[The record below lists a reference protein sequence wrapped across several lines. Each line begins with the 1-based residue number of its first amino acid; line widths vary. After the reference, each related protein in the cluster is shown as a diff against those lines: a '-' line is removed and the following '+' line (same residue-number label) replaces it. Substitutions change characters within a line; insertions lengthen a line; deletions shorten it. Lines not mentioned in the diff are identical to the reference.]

1 MDISNNEEDQNAMA
15 SRKYIHWQDEGVEN
29 IPPNEEEDIQAVADM
44 INAMQKTQFNSH
56 RHCYTG
62 THARTQGL
70 VRGKLVIKDDL
81 PQHLKQSMFAKVG
94 EHPVVC
100 RYSSEP
106 GDPGLDVR
114 IPCCLDCFVLAYLQA
129 RIVSHSLVALL

>member
-1 MDISNNEEDQNAMA
+1 MDISNHSEDQGAMA
-15 SRKYIHWQDEGVEN
+15 SRPYIHWQDEGVEE
-29 IPPNEEEDIQAVADM
+29 IPSNEKEDIQAVAEM
-44 INAMQKTQFNSH
+44 INTMQKMQYNSH

-70 VRGKLVIKDDL
+70 VKGKLIVKGDL
-81 PQHLKQSMFAKVG
+81 PKHLQQSMFANAG
-94 EHPVVC
+94 EYPVVC

-114 IPCCLDCFVLAYLQA
+114 VLFFPTHLAD
-129 RIVSHSLVALL
+129 

>member
-1 MDISNNEEDQNAMA
+1 MDISNRSEDQVQMA
-15 SRKYIHWQDEGVEN
+15 SRKYIKWQDEGVEK
-29 IPPNEEEDIQAVADM
+29 IPPNEKEDIQAVADM
-44 INAMQKTQFNSH
+44 INAMQKAQYNNH

-62 THARTQGL
+62 THARTQGI
-70 VRGKLVIKDDL
+70 VKGKLIVKDDL
-81 PQHLKQSMFAKVG
+81 PRHLKQSMFVKGA

-114 IPCCLDCFVLAYLQA
+114 TPFFVA
-129 RIVSHSLVALL
+129 